1 VSGAQT
7 MLAPREAR
15 EDRMNRKLLVAL
27 VPPLAVAAFAAMA
40 VAAQAA
46 PHWYLGGNILVTN
59 KTVKTRGALSFSN
72 LIPGT
77 TIAVTCKVKDVEIL
91 ENPASG
97 GPGVDVMKAFK
108 VSACGPNPC
117 PVSSAGTQGALKVT
131 ALKLPWATKL
141 IEVPPI
147 ADEIAGIDL
156 VFSCKGTGVLVT
168 LSGTLFPWVNP
179 GFLEFNSPATGTLG
193 GVNVNGIDSFSPP
206 GINAKNP

>member
-1 VSGAQT
+1 
-7 MLAPREAR
+7 
-15 EDRMNRKLLVAL
+15 MNRKLLAGL
-27 VPPLAVAAFAAMA
+27 APLLAIAAFAVMA

-46 PHWYLGGNILVTN
+46 PHWYLNSNILV
-59 KTVKTRGALSFSN
+59 KKKAVKTAGALSFGN
-72 LIPGT
+72 IIPGT
-77 TIAVTCKVKDVEIL
+77 TIVVTCKVKDVELL

-97 GPGVDVMKAFK
+97 GPGVDLMRAFK
-108 VSACGPNPC
+108 LSGCGPNPC

-141 IEVPPI
+141 VEVPPI
-147 ADEIAGIDL
+147 ADEIAGIEL

-168 LSGTLFPWVNP
+168 LSGTLFPRVNP

-193 GVNVNGIDSFSPP
+193 GATVNGIDNFSPS

>member
-1 VSGAQT
+1 
-7 MLAPREAR
+7 
-15 EDRMNRKLLVAL
+15 MNRKLLVG
-27 VPPLAVAAFAAMA
+27 LASLLAIATFAVMV

-46 PHWYLGGNILVTN
+46 PHWYLNANLLV
-59 KTVKTRGALSFSN
+59 KKKVVKTAGSLSFSN

-77 TIAVTCKVKDVEIL
+77 PIVVTCKVKDVELL

-108 VSACGPNPC
+108 LSGCGPNPC

-141 IEVPPI
+141 VEVPPI
-147 ADEIAGIDL
+147 ADEIAGIEL

-168 LSGTLFPWVNP
+168 LSGTLFPRVNP

-193 GVNVNGIDSFSPP
+193 GANVNGTDNFSPA

>member
-1 VSGAQT
+1 
-7 MLAPREAR
+7 
-15 EDRMNRKLLVAL
+15 MNRKLLVGL
-27 VPPLAVAAFAAMA
+27 VPVLATGVAAVMA
-40 VAAQAA
+40 VAAQAE
-46 PHWYLGGNILVTN
+46 PHWYLNSNILVGQ
-59 KTVKTRGALSFSN
+59 KTVKTRGALSFSK

-77 TIAVTCKVKDVEIL
+77 TIVVTCKVRDVEVL

-97 GPGVDVMKAFK
+97 GAGMDVMKVFK
-108 VSACGPNPC
+108 VTGCGPNPC

-141 IEVPPI
+141 VEVPPI
-147 ADEIAGIDL
+147 ADEIAGMEL

-193 GVNVNGIDSFSPP
+193 GVNVNGIDSFIPSSV
-206 GINAKNP
+206 NAKNP